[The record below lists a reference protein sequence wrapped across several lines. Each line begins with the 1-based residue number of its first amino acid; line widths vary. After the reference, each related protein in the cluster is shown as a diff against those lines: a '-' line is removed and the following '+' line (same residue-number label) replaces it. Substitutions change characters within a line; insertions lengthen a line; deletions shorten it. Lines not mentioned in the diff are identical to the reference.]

1 MKRFLAIAL
10 GVHLTSPF
18 VFQVMPTYFEAR
30 GLPRAWI
37 TSVLTLG
44 QWPEIGMLALL
55 PWLFRRIG
63 AQGTLAL
70 GIGAWALRYGS
81 LALDPPLWVAIVGVP
96 LHGVGIACFNIAGQV
111 FIDSQAPRE
120 RRASVQALYM
130 VATAGLGSL
139 GGSLLAGDLIGRC
152 AGDYATVFL
161 IPCVIDTALLVYFC
175 AGFRPYATIVARA
188 GASIT
193 ARPFQDDAV
202 RGTNT
207 RVGNLVT
214 ESADG

>member
-1 MKRFLAIAL
+1 
-10 GVHLTSPF
+10 
-18 VFQVMPTYFEAR
+18 
-30 GLPRAWI
+30 
-37 TSVLTLG
+37 
-44 QWPEIGMLALL
+44 MLALL

-81 LALDPPLWVAIVGVP
+81 LALDPPLWIAIAGIP

-111 FIDSQAPRE
+111 YIDTQAPRE

-130 VATAGLGSL
+130 VATSGLGSL
-139 GGSLLAGDLIGRC
+139 LGSVLAGHLMGRF
-152 AGDYATVFL
+152 AGDYGLVFF

-175 AGFRPYATIVARA
+175 AGFRPYATIVDSA
-188 GASIT
+188 GASNA
-193 ARPFQDDAV
+193 ARPFHDDAV
-202 RGTNT
+202 RGTFT